1 MLRNITP
8 MEDKLTKEEYNEVP
22 VHYCTC
28 CLSLD
33 IRRSSEGDYCDDCGS
48 TDTWVTSIQEWE
60 EMYKNSYGKNF
71 LNLKNK
77 VWKN

>member
-1 MLRNITP
+1 
-8 MEDKLTKEEYNEVP
+8 METTETKLTKEEYNEIP

-33 IRRSSEGDYCDDCGS
+33 IRTSNGLDYCNKCGS
-48 TDTWVTSIQEWE
+48 SDTWVTTIEDWE
-60 EMYKNSYGKNF
+60 ELYKNGYGKKF
-71 LNLKNK
+71 LKLKQK